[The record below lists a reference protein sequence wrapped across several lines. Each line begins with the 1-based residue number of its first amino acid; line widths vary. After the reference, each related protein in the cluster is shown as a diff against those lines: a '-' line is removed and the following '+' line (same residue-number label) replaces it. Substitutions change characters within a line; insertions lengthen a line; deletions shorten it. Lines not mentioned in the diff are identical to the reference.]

1 VLGEST
7 TIGATEWNV
16 ETSLLSFSR
25 KERDDNF
32 GTVKF
37 VKRGSAS
44 SVRATAFIDTDQINA
59 DEVYQSL
66 AAFDGQPIVMDF
78 NNPGSDYERLKL
90 FGFYTNVRTIIQAN
104 SYESLGIDVES
115 LVQ

>member
-1 VLGEST
+1 
-7 TIGATEWNV
+7 
-16 ETSLLSFSR
+16 
-25 KERDDNF
+25 
-32 GTVKF
+32 
-37 VKRGSAS
+37 
-44 SVRATAFIDTDQINA
+44 
-59 DEVYQSL
+59 
-66 AAFDGQPIVMDF
+66 MDF